1 MISVLI
7 PVYNYSIIPLVEELH
22 KQLEAAK
29 TIYEIIVWDDASSEA
44 FNLQNK
50 IINHVPNIHYFRSES
65 NYGRTK
71 TRQLLFKKSLFNWLL
86 YVDADVIPKSSEF
99 IQNYLNLIP
108 KGYDAIYGGYA
119 YGKLAPKNNMI
130 LRWKYGSAKEEVDA
144 EIRNQKP
151 YKVVVSGNFM
161 IKRSVFALMNSKI
174 EDSGYGFDN
183 YFGALLKENQI
194 RVLHINNEVY
204 HLGIE
209 SSEEFLLKT
218 KQAVDTLLNL
228 YQQGRITVHDNS
240 LLRLFTTLKASKLS
254 GLFSNI
260 YKKSHKKMERNLMGE
275 NPPIARLQLYKILY
289 MCFKYQNHKLS

>member
-22 KQLEAAK
+22 KQLEASK

-71 TRQLLFKKSLFNWLL
+71 TRQLLYKKSLFNWLL
-86 YVDADVIPKSSEF
+86 YVDADVIPKSTEF

-119 YGKLAPKNNMI
+119 YGKVAPKNNKL
-130 LRWKYGSAKEEVDA
+130 LRWTYGSAKEEVDA
-144 EIRNQKP
+144 DIRNQKP
-151 YKVVVSGNFM
+151 YKITISGNFM
-161 IKRSVFALMNSKI
+161 IKRTIFTLINSKI
-174 EDSGYGFDN
+174 EDSGYGFDY
-183 YFGALLKENQI
+183 YFGALLKANQI
-194 RVLHINNEVY
+194 KVLHINNEVY
-204 HLGIE
+204 HLGVE
-209 SSEEFLLKT
+209 PSDHFLSKT

-228 YQQGRITVHDNS
+228 YQNGKITSHDNS
-240 LLRLFTTLKASKLS
+240 LLHVFTTLKMSKLC
-254 GLFSNI
+254 GLFSTI
-260 YKKSHKKMERNLMGE
+260 YKTSHKKMERNLMGA
-275 NPPIARLQLYKILY
+275 NPSIARLQLYKISY
-289 MCFKYQNHKLS
+289 MCFKYQNHKS